1 MPKSIFPFSLAV
13 NARRFNPLE
22 GQQGQAPRVLWA
34 LMQFKRGCSIL
45 YEKVCAVAATH
56 KKDIEEHQETGECQE
71 EKKKKKESC

>member
-1 MPKSIFPFSLAV
+1 MSKSIFPFSLVV

-34 LMQFKRGCSIL
+34 LMQFKQGCTL

-56 KKDIEEHQETGECQE
+56 NKDIEEHQETGECQE
-71 EKKKKKESC
+71 EKKKKSESC